1 MITLADETSE
11 NGQQENLHAMTVGMT
26 GAPGRRRVVKSVQFD
41 AIDRA
46 AEIGGILRAGL
57 KIRTPHG
64 NIPAS
69 RARSQDRIDDLVLS
83 KLASR
88 SKRRPFCARTLFP
101 SARENSPEIVVI
113 EINEDA
119 QSRSMGPVRAVL
131 SLQSG
136 CNFQF
141 DPSHSTR
148 IAITK

>member
-1 MITLADETSE
+1 MVTELDVELDLLGWPKSVLITLADETSE

-83 KLASR
+83 KLGNLGKNNPQSW
-88 SKRRPFCARTLFP
+88 SFCKEDFCP
-101 SARENSPEIVVI
+101 IPVHEIL
-113 EINEDA
+113 
-119 QSRSMGPVRAVL
+119 RG
-131 SLQSG
+131 
-136 CNFQF
+136 FF
-141 DPSHSTR
+141 F
-148 IAITK
+148 